1 MKKFILILSF
11 LIWQNSVGQTI
22 TGVGN
27 AFYDTSFPPTSQPYF
42 GKTIGL
48 PECGTETGDVFT
60 ITGLGLESVTGIK
73 LDNIIN
79 FGDGLIAISNFTSS
93 SGLITFQLPGKFGN
107 SNPANGFSL
116 SGELSLKSGTN
127 NYTNFSLYNITV
139 LSCPENIQPKPFA
152 VLGEIITFIGN
163 DLNLVSRVE
172 LEVSDEQTFIETIT
186 VQPNFIPLDNQNFT
200 PTYLTFQIP
209 NPTSL
214 IGKNLLPTFVSIV
227 NSVPYPVQFPPT
239 EFFTITTPSV
249 PQIPTPPHI
258 TTVLGLNG
266 PAGNGTTVTIIGT
279 GFASNAVVNFGGKF
293 LNGLN
298 PTPTQIT
305 FQMPF
310 GGFSAPYITV
320 TNPSPPGLSS
330 TWYFTPQITYQ
341 GGTQTISGT
350 NFDTFTIGGESYG
363 SALPFVEQ
371 SNLNP
376 SLLVYNVNT
385 DEISKIVSTTSSNSL
400 LLNPAQ
406 DFIFGVSSGM
416 KTFDINDDGIMEL
429 VYVDN
434 NSLIG
439 YNFNTFPNTFLIL
452 DAGQQGTISDFDFG
466 DFNADGKIDI
476 YLETESKNIYTSP
489 INTLVQP
496 IFLNLP
502 FGASNLKVSD
512 INADG
517 KADFSFVNGN
527 NNSRYIINSYTNGTL
542 SSTNFQS
549 SFQISFTPP
558 GLNVD
563 TKYTDLNN
571 DGNIDFASLHKN
583 DNGNSG
589 NLEFNFQFG
598 KLNGQQQYVFSGP
611 GIDLPNDLDY
621 QSLASADLNGDGF
634 MDFVVNGINTTGES
648 VFAYLTNTSGT
659 GFNVTYQTFVGEAF
673 TKLSVA
679 DFNGDGSMDL
689 AALNSVSGLSFF
701 KNNLPCN
708 SFTTSFGSQIPTVS
722 IGGNNLFTLKYSG
735 PKPNEIIWT
744 ISVPGASDFSP
755 LTQDLGGNRNVIFTN
770 TFEKTFDSNLAA
782 SNNYFNSVSIN
793 TIPLSLSGA
802 VLKATITNFCNTTVN
817 STVIILV
824 QQPCQTI
831 DGRNFSISGLSN
843 IVLENSTPTFEIS
856 STLTIPNDLS
866 FNWFISNSGII
877 TEITSGTTGINK
889 KNLNISNIPLSL
901 NGANLYAVASY
912 CGASFTV
919 SSYLITVISN
929 ITQCSTVTA
938 SDFSISG
945 LANTFSER
953 QNASFNIEPT
963 SQFPLPF
970 DLQFAWFTSIAGIIN
985 QVSSYIPLLEGGSL
999 FTISGISSS
1008 LNGANLFAVASYC
1021 GASFTVS
1028 GANVL
1033 TVTSIIPTCQTVSA
1047 FNFSISGLANAINV
1061 GSNPIFNVV
1070 TINPILNNDIN
1081 FEWFSSASSISL
1093 ANGRVLTITNIPLS
1107 LNGTNL
1113 YAVASYCGA
1122 SFTVLGANT
1131 IILNTCPSPLI
1142 LTQPIVTTSSPVCV
1156 GGSVSLSYSVRN
1168 ADIIQWQ
1175 KSIDSGISWLDL
1187 TENGT
1192 YLGVNTSSLAIQN
1205 ITTVFGNALFRA
1217 TFVNTFCGTTL
1228 FGNAISINIAP
1239 AAKITRQPQSPS
1251 PTCPETPIFIE
1262 TAFQG
1267 NITAFQWQIKSL
1279 GNATFTDILSVSN
1292 NGFFNY
1298 NSESL
1303 DIRTPKANLDGSQ
1316 FRVLLTESCGSQL
1329 KTITSNVVSVSV
1341 VTATSPIITNQ
1352 PNVVKVCNLSDI
1364 VSLKFT
1370 ATGVDMTYRWLEKV
1384 GGNGL
1389 ISPLDLNN
1397 NAYYINPNI
1406 PEILNINNPDK
1417 NIFANRQYFVE
1428 ITGNCG
1434 VSSLSGTVTSSGIAL
1449 SFYEKPELIPNISNN
1464 CVLGS
1469 SSISVKPDPA
1479 FESYQWLIDGAINIG
1494 ENTTTSS
1501 YNLFMNGN
1509 YSVMV
1514 NGRRNCFANSYNY
1527 RAPSVAKA
1535 TITTD
1540 NTDRDSALTTNDA
1553 KNYQWFVDDRYISG
1567 ATNKRLINY
1576 FNGLF
1581 KVVNTYDNDC
1591 TSQSESFVVSV
1602 PGWRKIARSEVNL
1615 DVSMLAQKSKS
1626 DEITNIKVTPNP
1638 SQGKFEVVV
1647 SASAQHRRIA
1657 NVFDLHGK
1665 LIVSK
1670 SMEYYYGT
1678 HSATFEIEGIAKG
1691 IYQVQITGGT
1701 ELKWAKV
1708 VIY

>member
-11 LIWQNSVGQTI
+11 LIWQNTEAINSI

-27 AFYDTSFPPTSQPYF
+27 INPNYPTSTLVGYA
-42 GKTIGL
+42 G
-48 PECGTETGDVFT
+48 CGTTPGDTF
-60 ITGLGLESVTGIK
+60 SVSGFDFSD
-73 LDNIIN
+73 LDRFN
-79 FGDGLIAISNFTSS
+79 LSE
-93 SGLITFQLPGKFGN
+93 
-107 SNPANGFSL
+107 NGFSPYYSIENIVTINPNLFTFELPNASVLGLGEKKL
-116 SGELSLKSGTN
+116 SGFLYKDNNSNSSTDFFINVIACPTVFIGSGT
-127 NYTNFSLYNITV
+127 TV
-139 LSCPENIQPKPFA
+139 GLEEPFQ
-152 VLGEIITFIGN
+152 IIGN
-163 DLNLVSRVE
+163 DLDLVESIYLV
-172 LEVSDEQTFIETIT
+172 DEFNITIT
-186 VQPNFIPLDNQNFT
+186 ALNFNYNLQDGSLLLAVPNIPSLVGSD
-200 PTYLTFQIP
+200 LTLLINSTVAGLNGSIFDQIVD
-209 NPTSL
+209 
-214 IGKNLLPTFVSIV
+214 GG
-227 NSVPYPVQFPPT
+227 
-239 EFFTITTPSV
+239 FTITTPS
-249 PQIPTPPHI
+249 IPFLPIPPHI

-266 PAGNGTTVTIIGT
+266 AKGTNVEILGT
-279 GFASNAVVNFGGKF
+279 GFESNAVVNFGGIF
-293 LNGLN
+293 FSGLTSIPGGLSLSM
-298 PTPTQIT
+298 PT
-305 FQMPF
+305 
-310 GGFSAPYITV
+310 GSFSAPYITV

-330 TWYFTPQITYQ
+330 TWYFTPQITYPN
-341 GGTQTISGT
+341 GSTILGS
-350 NFDTFTIGGESYG
+350 NFDVFTMAGSGYG
-363 SALPFVEQ
+363 LALPINK
-371 SNLNP
+371 SNFPPN
-376 SLLVYNVNT
+376 LLLHGFNGNLYNVENG
-385 DEISKIVSTTSSNSL
+385 SGASVL
-400 LLNPAQ
+400 LLNNPIGVFATTIPA
-406 DFIFGVSSGM
+406 SNM
-416 KTFDINDDGIMEL
+416 KTIDINGDGGMEL
-429 VYVDN
+429 VYADN
-434 NSLIG
+434 NSLLG
-439 YNFNTFPNTFLIL
+439 WDFTNFSSTPILIL
-452 DAGQQGTISDFDFG
+452 QTGLDQTINDFDFG
-466 DFNADGKIDI
+466 DFNADGKLDFYIN
-476 YLETESKNIYTSP
+476 TEAPLIYTSP
-489 INTLVQP
+489 TNSIGLLSLSNA
-496 IFLNLP
+496 LNI
-502 FGASNLKVSD
+502 KVSD
-512 INADG
+512 INGDG
-517 KADFSFVNGN
+517 KADISFVNGN
-527 NNSRYIINSYTNGTL
+527 NNSGYIINSSFNGTL
-542 SSTNFQS
+542 SGADFQS
-549 SFQISFTPP
+549 SFQINYTPP
-558 GLNVD
+558 GVNVD

-571 DGNIDFASLHKN
+571 DGNIDFVSLHKN

-598 KLNGQQQYVFSGP
+598 KLDGQQQYVFSGT
-611 GIDLPNDLDY
+611 GINLPNDLDY

-634 MDFVVNGINTTGES
+634 MDFVVNGINANGKS
-648 VFAYLTNTSGT
+648 VFAYLTNTNGT

-673 TKLSVA
+673 TKVVVA
-679 DFNGDGSMDL
+679 DFNGDGGMDL

-708 SFTTSFGSQIPTVS
+708 SLSTPIISSQLPNVT

-735 PKPNEIIWT
+735 PKPNAISWMV
-744 ISVPGASDFSP
+744 SVPGASGFSAI
-755 LTQDLGGNRNVIFTN
+755 LNRLGSASVSFTN
-770 TFEKTFDSNLAA
+770 TFEKTFDSNVAA
-782 SNNYFNSVSIN
+782 SYNYFNSVSIN

-802 VLKATITNFCNTTVN
+802 VLMAEFSNFCGEIITVT
-817 STVIILV
+817 SPILV

-831 DGRNFSISGLSN
+831 DGSNFSISGLDFPYTESN
-843 IVLENSTPTFEIS
+843 NATFQILSPTTF
-856 STLTIPNDLS
+856 LGGLQ
-866 FNWFISNSGII
+866 FNWFISNSGIN
-877 TEITSGTTGINK
+877 TEITRGTTGNNK
-889 KNLNISNIPLSL
+889 EFLNIPNIPLSL
-901 NGANLYAVASY
+901 NGANLYALASY
-912 CGASFTV
+912 CGSSFTV
-919 SSYLITVISN
+919 SSYVITVIPNVPFCETVSSSN
-929 ITQCSTVTA
+929 
-938 SDFSISG
+938 FSISG
-945 LANTFSER
+945 LANAFSEGDSYTFDVDP
-953 QNASFNIEPT
+953 QQPT
-963 SQFPLPF
+963 QPLP
-970 DLQFAWFTSIAGIIN
+970 DLKFAWFSSKAGIIN
-985 QVSSYIPLLEGGSL
+985 QISDYIPLFQPNILRLEIFNMPL
-999 FTISGISSS
+999 S

-1021 GASFTVS
+1021 GPSFTVL
-1028 GANVL
+1028 GANVIS
-1033 TVTSIIPTCQTVSA
+1033 VTSIPTICQTVSSS
-1047 FNFSISGLANAINV
+1047 NFSILGLANAINV
-1061 GSNPIFNVV
+1061 GSNALFNVLTV
-1070 TINPILNNDIN
+1070 NPILNNDIN
-1081 FEWFSSASSISL
+1081 FEWFSSASSNSL
-1093 ANGRVLTITNIPLS
+1093 AFGRVLTITNIPLS

-1113 YAVASYCGA
+1113 YAVASYCGGN
-1122 SFTVLGANT
+1122 FTVSGANS
-1131 IILNTCPSPLI
+1131 IILNTCPSPLN

-1156 GGSVSLSYSVRN
+1156 GGSVSLSYSVQN
-1168 ADIIQWQ
+1168 VDIIQWQ

-1228 FGNAISINIAP
+1228 FGNALSINISP
-1239 AAKITRQPQSPS
+1239 SAKITRQPESPS

-1279 GNATFTDILSVSN
+1279 GNATFTDILAVSN

-1303 DIRTPKANLDGSQ
+1303 DIRTPKASLDGSQ

-1370 ATGVDMTYRWLEKV
+1370 ATGVDMTYRWLEKE
-1384 GGNGL
+1384 GSNGVIL
-1389 ISPLDLNN
+1389 PLDFNN
-1397 NAYYINPNI
+1397 SAYSINPNI

-1527 RAPSVAKA
+1527 RAPSVMKA

-1553 KNYQWFVDDRYISG
+1553 KNYQWFVDDRFISG

-1576 FNGLF
+1576 FNGVF

-1626 DEITNIKVTPNP
+1626 DEITNIQITPNP

-1647 SASAQHRRIA
+1647 SASAQNSRTA
-1657 NVFDLHGK
+1657 NLYDLHGK
-1665 LIVSK
+1665 LIFSK

-1678 HSATFEIEGIAKG
+1678 HSATFEIDGIAKG